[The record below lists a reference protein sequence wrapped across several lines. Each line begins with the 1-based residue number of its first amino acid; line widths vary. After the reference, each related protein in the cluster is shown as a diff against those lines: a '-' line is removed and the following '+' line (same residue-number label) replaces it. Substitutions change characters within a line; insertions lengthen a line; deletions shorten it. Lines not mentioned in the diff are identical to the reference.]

1 MADGNV
7 FSNSLYQLGQYLLNN
22 PQGAGQ
28 QPTQA
33 GGPQGLPGNMP
44 QKIDTT
50 WTYGAPTNAAAIP
63 TNVAPPPP
71 QQTTTPQAGAVPTT
85 TESFAQP
92 NLPGAQAAPTPQGV
106 QQPSQGGGG
115 GGGRPGAP
123 ASGPG
128 STTTGGFFG
137 GGSQN
142 PQNQQMGSAL
152 SGITSALSSGLSNA
166 ASAIGNV
173 RTMPNIVQ
181 GGEVP
186 GINQQAPTLVGRRP
200 QTAFYG

>member
-1 MADGNV
+1 MADNV
-7 FSNSLYQLGQYLLNN
+7 FSSSLYQLGQYLLNN

-28 QPTQA
+28 QPGQA
-33 GGPQGLPGNMP
+33 GPQGLPGNMP

-71 QQTTTPQAGAVPTT
+71 QQTTTAQAGAVPTS

-92 NLPGAQAAPTPQGV
+92 NLPGAQAPPTPQGV

-115 GGGRPGAP
+115 GGMGGRGGAGGG
-123 ASGPG
+123 AGG
-128 STTTGGFFG
+128 TTTGGFFG

-173 RTMPNIVQ
+173 KTMPNIVQ
-181 GGEVP
+181 GGP
-186 GINQQAPTLVGRRP
+186 IPSINQQAPTLVGRRP